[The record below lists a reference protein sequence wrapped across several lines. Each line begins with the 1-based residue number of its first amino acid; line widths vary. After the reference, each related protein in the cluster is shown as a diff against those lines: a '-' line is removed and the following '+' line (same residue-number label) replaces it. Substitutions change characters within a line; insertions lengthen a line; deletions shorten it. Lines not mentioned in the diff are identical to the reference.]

1 MSRLTTSRVVV
12 ALAAVALSTAACT
25 ADDRSAAAPRP
36 SVSAAPPERVVI
48 PGRPGESATITD
60 TDNVKAPDGSTYNT
74 IDTAFVQMMI
84 VHHGQAIEMSKLA
97 PERAGDPGLKALAE
111 RIGAAQAPEVA
122 FMKSWLQARRLP
134 DDDPNHDHSTMPGMQ
149 TPADMTAL
157 AGLRGAD
164 FDRRFVDM
172 MTAHH
177 RGAMQMSED
186 VIMGG
191 TDEQL
196 REVAGEISIEQGSE
210 INRMVQLGIK

>member
-1 MSRLTTSRVVV
+1 MLLVV
-12 ALAAVALSTAACT
+12 AATATACT
-25 ADDRSAAAPRP
+25 GDDRSAAAPRP
-36 SVSAAPPERVVI
+36 SVSATPPERVII

-60 TDNVKAPDGSTYNT
+60 SDNVQAPDGSTYNT